1 MVNSSPVSDVSVTA
15 DCRACG
21 RPVPVG
27 RARQY
32 CTAACRQEAYRRRH
46 QPAITPAPL
55 PARRS
60 RLEGTVYECS
70 SCRNRYLAEQW
81 CPDCARPCHRLGAG
95 GTCPSCDE
103 VTLVNELLN
112 EELTDTTRKNLPAS
126 ETQPTMKKSPRFQ
139 GKLIPT
145 RDQQGLRRPQ
155 ARLDPGEHQLLPVR
169 SHLRLP
175 HRRGTPHRRPGL
187 EAAH

>member
-1 MVNSSPVSDVSVTA
+1 MVNSSPFSDVSVTA

-21 RPVPVG
+21 RPVPAG

-32 CTAACRQEAYRRRH
+32 CTAACRQDAYRRRH
-46 QPAITPAPL
+46 QPASTPAPL

-70 SCRNRYLAEQW
+70 SCQNRYLAEQW

-103 VTLVNELLN
+103 ITLVNELLN
-112 EELTDTTRKNLPAS
+112 EELTDTTRNNLPAS
-126 ETQPTMKKSPRFQ
+126 ETQPTMKKSPRLQ
-139 GKLIPT
+139 GKLTGTTTI
-145 RDQQGLRRPQ
+145 G
-155 ARLDPGEHQLLPVR
+155 V
-169 SHLRLP
+169 RLP
-175 HRRGTPHRRPGL
+175 TVVGV
-187 EAAH
+187 AAEV